1 MSAAL
6 TPPTT
11 PTTTHMYSVQAK
23 PVHVNSGAAAPSK
36 PYEAS
41 RMSRGLP
48 INALLSTPTT
58 EPAQPVD
65 AVHKF
70 VENGRTYYRY
80 RQDMYM
86 FPADDTEHER
96 LDIIHNL
103 IYGTAMNGQLHIAPF
118 TSTPRRILDIGFGS
132 GFWMIEAGKKY
143 PTTEIIGFD
152 LDNALGS
159 AVLDNC
165 QFRSPVD
172 FTAPQWEIEDGSVD
186 LVHMSQLCG
195 CVPSWPDQYAKAFR
209 SLRPSTGWIEHI
221 EFDWMPRSTDSQ
233 IPPQA
238 NDLVHWWHWMLS
250 ASDQAGKSLRFRED
264 TEDLL
269 ENAGFVDVSHK
280 RVRVPLFNAGT
291 KDKRERKLAHAYQT
305 AMGHQGSQ
313 SFTGFTMALFTR
325 YHRLPAPQVADICA
339 RALSVVQGQPMP
351 LYITLHIYTARRPQS

>member
-1 MSAAL
+1 MMPARASACSQVSKSARML
-6 TPPTT
+6 I
-11 PTTTHMYSVQAK
+11 
-23 PVHVNSGAAAPSK
+23 SGK
-36 PYEAS
+36 
-41 RMSRGLP
+41 
-48 INALLSTPTT
+48 
-58 EPAQPVD
+58 
-65 AVHKF
+65 
-70 VENGRTYYRY
+70 
-80 RQDMYM
+80 
-86 FPADDTEHER
+86 TEHER

-118 TSTPRRILDIGFGS
+118 TGTPRRILDIGFGS

-291 KDKRERKLAHAYQT
+291 KDKRY
-305 AMGHQGSQ
+305 GHDWGDEGS
-313 SFTGFTMALFTR
+313 ST
-325 YHRLPAPQVADICA
+325 PDI
-339 RALSVVQGQPMP
+339 
-351 LYITLHIYTARRPQS
+351 H